1 MGRHS
6 DIIHAAF
13 RVFAREGFHGA
24 SIRKIAL
31 EAGLKSSALIYWYFK
46 DKDELVRAV
55 MNHYSPMLR
64 ELPVMKAQMDS
75 PPEEVLPR
83 VAETF
88 LRMLDTPDLFRVFI
102 GNAAQLP
109 EITPLISNIR
119 PALDFFIAY
128 MNRQVALGKLR
139 PHDTQSSARAF
150 ISTLTGYALI
160 SEILTPLKDG
170 MPERPQ
176 YIDDVVNIFLAGLRP
191 VANDIGKTATDT
203 MN

>member
-1 MGRHS
+1 MGRHH
-6 DIIHAAF
+6 DIIDAAF

-55 MNHYSPMLR
+55 MNQYSPMLR
-64 ELPVMKAQMDS
+64 ELPAMKTQIDS

-102 GNAAQLP
+102 SNAAQLP
-109 EITPLISNIR
+109 ETIPYTSNIR
-119 PALDFFIAY
+119 PALDFFITY
-128 MNRQVALGKLR
+128 MDRQVTLGRLR
-139 PHDTQSSARAF
+139 PHNTQSSARAF
-150 ISTLTGYALI
+150 ISTLIGYAMV

-170 MPERPQ
+170 LPERPQ
-176 YIDDVVNIFLAGLRP
+176 YIDDVVIIFLAGLRP
-191 VANDIGKTATDT
+191 VANDTR
-203 MN
+203 